1 MSALHVRCP
10 AKVNLHLRVLGRRPD
25 GYHELRTL
33 FASVGVWDDVEVRE
47 LPTGRLELAVEPV
60 GSAPPGPENLVL
72 QAAAALQRLLP
83 APRGAAITLRK
94 AIPVA
99 AGLGGGSADAAAAL
113 VALARL
119 WGLDH
124 SFAALAPLAAGLGAD
139 VPFFLLGGLA
149 WGVGRGN
156 EVVPLPDPPAWW
168 VVLLPG
174 PEPVPTAAVYRAL
187 EPRVLDDGTGDAI
200 YQWTIAGGELPLAA
214 CVNDLQPAVVAGW
227 PEVGRRLAA
236 IGGTAPLLGL
246 LSGSGGTVFGLYA
259 TRDAAER
266 AAQGL
271 GAFRPLLAPVLAR
284 DEARLRPSVTEA

>member
-1 MSALHVRCP
+1 MKALAVRCP

-33 FASVGVWDDVEVRE
+33 FASVGVWDEVEVRE
-47 LPTGRLELAVEPV
+47 APADRLELAVEPA
-60 GSAPPGPENLVL
+60 GSAPAGAENLVL
-72 QAAAALQRLLP
+72 RAAAALRQRLP
-83 APRGAAITLRK
+83 APRGAVLALRK
-94 AIPVA
+94 TIPTA

-113 VALARL
+113 VALAQL
-119 WGLDH
+119 WGLDR

-149 WGVGRGN
+149 WGVGRGS
-156 EVVPLPDPPAWW
+156 EVVPLPDPPPWW

-174 PEPVPTAAVYRAL
+174 PEPIPTAAVYRAL
-187 EPRVLDDGTGDAI
+187 EPPGVDDGSGDAI
-200 YQWTIAGGELPLAA
+200 YRWTVVGGELPLAA

-236 IGGTAPLLGL
+236 IGGTAPLLGQV
-246 LSGSGGTVFGLYA
+246 SGSGGTVFGLYA

-266 AAQGL
+266 SAREL

-284 DEARLRPSVTEA
+284 DEARPRRSGPEA

>member
-1 MSALHVRCP
+1 MRTLLVRCP

-33 FASVGVWDDVEVRE
+33 FASVGVWDEVEVRDE
-47 LPTGRLELAVEPV
+47 PTGRLELAVEPA
-60 GSAPPGPENLVL
+60 GSAPAGPENLVL
-72 QAAAALQRLLP
+72 RAAAALQRLLP
-83 APRGAAITLRK
+83 APRGATIALRK

-149 WGVGRGN
+149 WGVGRGS
-156 EVVPLPDPPAWW
+156 EVYPLPDAPPWW

-187 EPRVLDDGTGDAI
+187 EPRGLDDGTGDAI
-200 YQWTIAGGELPLAA
+200 YRWTIAGGELPLAA
-214 CVNDLQPAVVAGW
+214 CVNELQPVVVAGW

-236 IGGTAPLLGL
+236 IRGTAPLLGL

-259 TRDAAER
+259 TREAAER
-266 AAQGL
+266 AAQEL

-284 DEARLRPSVTEA
+284 GEARPRPSVTEA